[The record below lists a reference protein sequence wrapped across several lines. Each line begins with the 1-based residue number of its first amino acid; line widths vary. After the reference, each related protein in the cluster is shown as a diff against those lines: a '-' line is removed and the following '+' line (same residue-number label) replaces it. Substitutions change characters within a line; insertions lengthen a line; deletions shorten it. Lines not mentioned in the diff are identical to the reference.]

1 MTRDSVLIDQ
11 IVPYNKAKFYHRIG
25 NHPNKVFKGKKNTFP
40 KSELGSKRDYYITQN
55 KNIEI

>member
-25 NHPNKVFKGKKNTFP
+25 NHPNKVFKGKKNACS
-40 KSELGSKRDYYITQN
+40 KSTLGCKRDYYITQN